1 MNGQEKKEDAAIAA
15 KPVLFVTEE
24 YQNLYNLLQC
34 RWLAIVS
41 LYESKGQDL
50 VFDQQ
55 TLEAI
60 LNWGGRSYTTH
71 QRRRD
76 QSRLVR
82 CYEKSSFR
90 HRVRARLAQG

>member
-60 LNWGGRSYTTH
+60 LNWGGAVIHDPPKKARSIAIGPM
-71 QRRRD
+71 
-76 QSRLVR
+76 L
-82 CYEKSSFR
+82 
-90 HRVRARLAQG
+90 